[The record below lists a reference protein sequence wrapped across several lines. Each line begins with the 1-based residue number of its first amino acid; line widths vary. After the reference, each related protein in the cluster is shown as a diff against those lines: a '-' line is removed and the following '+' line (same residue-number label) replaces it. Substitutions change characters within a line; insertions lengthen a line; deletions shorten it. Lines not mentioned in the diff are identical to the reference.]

1 MYASMFKVSSPPEK
15 SEGFLKDRGFALV
28 LALFMVALITL
39 LVLRFVSQSRETLRE
54 AEIFRDQTQA
64 YYLARASIEAGK
76 VLLVSSTLA
85 AQQSGQNYTAFNQP
99 WATPIINYPIGH
111 EGFLSGR
118 IVDESSKLD
127 INLLGQNQFGGTSQT
142 QLQFERLFSLVG
154 ADPGL
159 IPAIIQWVTPVPTG
173 SSAGGGPY
181 QSMIPP
187 YRPRGGPIGALSE
200 LHQVAGMTEAQYQAL
215 EPYITA
221 SSGGQVNVNT
231 ASAVVLESLD
241 PGISPAIANQ
251 IIQGRPY
258 TSLSMLSSIL
268 GPSIFANIEG
278 LITVQSSV
286 FSLQAVGTVG
296 NTRQAIRAIL
306 SVNGMQTQVL
316 SYRMGGTRLL
326 GQIETLLKEDTS
338 SGAPTALT
346 SGTLP

>member
-1 MYASMFKVSSPPEK
+1 MSKVSSPPEETPD
-15 SEGFLKDRGFALV
+15 SFEDRGFALV
-28 LALFMVALITL
+28 IVLFMVALITL
-39 LVLRFVSQSRETLRE
+39 LVLRFVTQSRETLRE
-54 AEIFRDQTQA
+54 AEVFRNQTQA

-85 AQQSGQNYTAFNQP
+85 AQQSGQNYTALTQP
-99 WATPIINYPIGH
+99 WATPIINYPVGH
-111 EGFLSGR
+111 HGFLSGR

-142 QLQFERLFSLVG
+142 QIQFERLFSLVG
-154 ADPGL
+154 ANPGL
-159 IPAIIQWVTPVPTG
+159 IPAIIQWVTPLPTG
-173 SSAGGGPY
+173 SAGGGPY

-231 ASAVVLESLD
+231 ASAIVLESLD
-241 PGISPAIANQ
+241 PGLSPAMANQ

-258 TSLSMLSSIL
+258 TSLAALSSVL
-268 GPSIFANIEG
+268 GPAVFSNIEG

-326 GQIETLLKEDTS
+326 GQIETLLKQDTS
-338 SGAPTALT
+338 SGAPSDLT
-346 SGTLP
+346 SGSVP

>member
-1 MYASMFKVSSPPEK
+1 MSKVSSPPEEPPES
-15 SEGFLKDRGFALV
+15 SEDRGFALIIV
-28 LALFMVALITL
+28 LFMVTLITL
-39 LVLRFVSQSRETLRE
+39 LVLRFVTQSRETLRE
-54 AEIFRDQTQA
+54 AEVFRNQTQA

-85 AQQSGQNYTAFNQP
+85 AQQSGQNYTALTQP
-99 WATPIINYPIGH
+99 WATPIINYPVGDH
-111 EGFLSGR
+111 GFLSGR

-142 QLQFERLFSLVG
+142 QIQFERLFSLVG
-154 ADPGL
+154 ANPGL
-159 IPAIIQWVTPVPTG
+159 IPAIIQWVTPLPTG
-173 SSAGGGPY
+173 SAGGGPY

-231 ASAVVLESLD
+231 ASAIVLESLD
-241 PGISPAIANQ
+241 PGLSPAMANQ

-258 TSLSMLSSIL
+258 TSLSALSSVL
-268 GPSIFANIEG
+268 GPAVFSNIQG

-306 SVNGMQTQVL
+306 SVNGMQTQIL

-326 GQIETLLKEDTS
+326 GQIETLLKQDTS
-338 SGAPTALT
+338 SGAPSSLT
-346 SGTLP
+346 SGSVP

>member
-1 MYASMFKVSSPPEK
+1 MSKVSSPPEETPD
-15 SEGFLKDRGFALV
+15 SFEDRGFALV
-28 LALFMVALITL
+28 IVLFMVALITL
-39 LVLRFVSQSRETLRE
+39 LVLRFVTQSRETLRE
-54 AEIFRDQTQA
+54 AEVFRNQTQA

-85 AQQSGQNYTAFNQP
+85 AQQSGQNYTALTQP
-99 WATPIINYPIGH
+99 WATPIINYPVGH
-111 EGFLSGR
+111 HGFLSGR

-142 QLQFERLFSLVG
+142 QIQFERLFSLVG
-154 ADPGL
+154 ANPGL
-159 IPAIIQWVTPVPTG
+159 IPAIIQWVTPLPTG
-173 SSAGGGPY
+173 SAGGGPY

-231 ASAVVLESLD
+231 ASAIVLESLD
-241 PGISPAIANQ
+241 PGLSPAMANQ

-258 TSLSMLSSIL
+258 TSLSALSSVL
-268 GPSIFANIEG
+268 GPAVFSNIQG

-326 GQIETLLKEDTS
+326 GQIETLLKQDTS
-338 SGAPTALT
+338 SGAPSSLT
-346 SGTLP
+346 SGSVP

>member
-1 MYASMFKVSSPPEK
+1 MSKVSSPPEETPD
-15 SEGFLKDRGFALV
+15 SFEDRGFALV
-28 LALFMVALITL
+28 IVLFMVSLITL
-39 LVLRFVSQSRETLRE
+39 LVLRFVTQSRETLRE
-54 AEIFRDQTQA
+54 AEVFRNQTQA

-85 AQQSGQNYTAFNQP
+85 AQQSGQNYTALTQP
-99 WATPIINYPIGH
+99 WATPIINYPVGH
-111 EGFLSGR
+111 HGFLSGR

-142 QLQFERLFSLVG
+142 QIQFERLFSLVG
-154 ADPGL
+154 ANPGL
-159 IPAIIQWVTPVPTG
+159 IPAIIQWVTPLPTG
-173 SSAGGGPY
+173 SAGGGPY

-231 ASAVVLESLD
+231 ASAIVLESLD
-241 PGISPAIANQ
+241 PGLSPAMANQ

-258 TSLSMLSSIL
+258 TSLAALSSVL
-268 GPSIFANIEG
+268 GPAVFSNIQG

-326 GQIETLLKEDTS
+326 GQIETLLKQDTS
-338 SGAPTALT
+338 SGAPSSLT
-346 SGTLP
+346 SGSVP

>member
-1 MYASMFKVSSPPEK
+1 MSKVSSPPEEPPES
-15 SEGFLKDRGFALV
+15 SEDRGFALIIV
-28 LALFMVALITL
+28 LFMVTLITL
-39 LVLRFVSQSRETLRE
+39 LVLRFVTQSRETLRE
-54 AEIFRDQTQA
+54 AEVFRNQTQA

-85 AQQSGQNYTAFNQP
+85 AQQSGQNYTALTQP
-99 WATPIINYPIGH
+99 WATPIINYPVGH
-111 EGFLSGR
+111 HGFLSGR

-142 QLQFERLFSLVG
+142 QIQFERLFSLVG
-154 ADPGL
+154 ANPGL
-159 IPAIIQWVTPVPTG
+159 IPAIIQWVTPLPTG
-173 SSAGGGPY
+173 SAGGGPY

-231 ASAVVLESLD
+231 ASAIVLESLD
-241 PGISPAIANQ
+241 PGLSPAMANQ

-258 TSLSMLSSIL
+258 TSLAALSSVL
-268 GPSIFANIEG
+268 GPAVFSNIEG

-306 SVNGMQTQVL
+306 SVNGMQTQIL

-326 GQIETLLKEDTS
+326 GQIETLLKQDTS
-338 SGAPTALT
+338 SGAPSSLT
-346 SGTLP
+346 SGSVP

>member
-1 MYASMFKVSSPPEK
+1 
-15 SEGFLKDRGFALV
+15 
-28 LALFMVALITL
+28 
-39 LVLRFVSQSRETLRE
+39 
-54 AEIFRDQTQA
+54 
-64 YYLARASIEAGK
+64 
-76 VLLVSSTLA
+76 
-85 AQQSGQNYTAFNQP
+85 
-99 WATPIINYPIGH
+99 
-111 EGFLSGR
+111 
-118 IVDESSKLD
+118 
-127 INLLGQNQFGGTSQT
+127 
-142 QLQFERLFSLVG
+142 
-154 ADPGL
+154 
-159 IPAIIQWVTPVPTG
+159 
-173 SSAGGGPY
+173 
-181 QSMIPP
+181 
-187 YRPRGGPIGALSE
+187 
-200 LHQVAGMTEAQYQAL
+200 
-215 EPYITA
+215 
-221 SSGGQVNVNT
+221 VNT
-231 ASAVVLESLD
+231 ASAIVLESLD

-296 NTRQAIRAIL
+296 NTRQAIRAVL

>member
-1 MYASMFKVSSPPEK
+1 MSKVSSPPEETPD
-15 SEGFLKDRGFALV
+15 SFEDRGFALV
-28 LALFMVALITL
+28 IVLFMVALITL
-39 LVLRFVSQSRETLRE
+39 LVLRFVTQSRETLRE
-54 AEIFRDQTQA
+54 AEVFRNQTQA

-85 AQQSGQNYTAFNQP
+85 AQQSGQNYTALTQP
-99 WATPIINYPIGH
+99 WATPIINYPVGH
-111 EGFLSGR
+111 HGFLSGR

-142 QLQFERLFSLVG
+142 QIQFERLFSLVG
-154 ADPGL
+154 ANPGL
-159 IPAIIQWVTPVPTG
+159 IPAIIQWVTPLPTG
-173 SSAGGGPY
+173 SAGGGPY

-231 ASAVVLESLD
+231 ASAIVLESLD
-241 PGISPAIANQ
+241 PGLSPAMANQ

-258 TSLSMLSSIL
+258 TSLSALSSVL
-268 GPSIFANIEG
+268 GPAVFSNIQG

-306 SVNGMQTQVL
+306 SVNGMQTQIL

-326 GQIETLLKEDTS
+326 GQIETLLKQDTS
-338 SGAPTALT
+338 SGAPSSLT
-346 SGTLP
+346 SGSVP

>member
-1 MYASMFKVSSPPEK
+1 MSKVSSPPEETPD
-15 SEGFLKDRGFALV
+15 SFEDRGFALV
-28 LALFMVALITL
+28 IVLFMVALITL
-39 LVLRFVSQSRETLRE
+39 LVLRFVTQSRETLRE
-54 AEIFRDQTQA
+54 AEVFRNQTQA

-85 AQQSGQNYTAFNQP
+85 AQQSGQNYTALTQP
-99 WATPIINYPIGH
+99 WATPIINYPVGH
-111 EGFLSGR
+111 HGFLSGR

-142 QLQFERLFSLVG
+142 QIQFERLFSLVG
-154 ADPGL
+154 ANPGL
-159 IPAIIQWVTPVPTG
+159 IPAIIQWVTPLPTG
-173 SSAGGGPY
+173 SAGGGPY

-231 ASAVVLESLD
+231 ASAIVLESLD
-241 PGISPAIANQ
+241 PGLSPAMANQ

-258 TSLSMLSSIL
+258 TSLSALSSVL
-268 GPSIFANIEG
+268 GPAVFSNIQG

-326 GQIETLLKEDTS
+326 GQIETLLKQDTS
-338 SGAPTALT
+338 SGAPSDLT
-346 SGTLP
+346 SGSVP

>member
-1 MYASMFKVSSPPEK
+1 MSKVSSPPEETPD
-15 SEGFLKDRGFALV
+15 SFEDRGFALV
-28 LALFMVALITL
+28 IVLFMVALITL
-39 LVLRFVSQSRETLRE
+39 LVLRFVTQSRETLRE
-54 AEIFRDQTQA
+54 AEVFRNQTQA

-85 AQQSGQNYTAFNQP
+85 AQQSGQNYTALTQP
-99 WATPIINYPIGH
+99 WATPIINYPVGH
-111 EGFLSGR
+111 HGFLSGR

-142 QLQFERLFSLVG
+142 QIQFERLFSLVG
-154 ADPGL
+154 ANPGL
-159 IPAIIQWVTPVPTG
+159 IPAIIQWVTPLPTG
-173 SSAGGGPY
+173 SAGGGPY

-231 ASAVVLESLD
+231 ASAIVLESLD
-241 PGISPAIANQ
+241 PGLSPAMANQ

-258 TSLSMLSSIL
+258 TSLAALSSVL
-268 GPSIFANIEG
+268 GPAVFSNIEG

-306 SVNGMQTQVL
+306 SVNGMQTQIL

-326 GQIETLLKEDTS
+326 GQIETLLKQDTS
-338 SGAPTALT
+338 SGAPSDLT
-346 SGTLP
+346 SGSVP